1 MENLSF
7 YNGSILAG
15 AVTTAVLALCL
26 ILVKPPQTK
35 TFDVYRR
42 SKIILGMGYAVYAIG
57 ISAFIAYPFRA
68 EMPNVATAINLTYY
82 FAAAFLFG
90 CSFISLLSPSFCS
103 TERIKRYVI
112 TYFTYVILLW
122 TVTLSLPSGLCPAIH
137 IAFGGWFVI
146 QALILIRVFLRSYR
160 QLRRQLDNEYADA
173 TATFIEWLHK
183 SAWCVIVFGILCG
196 VFTFLPKICIA
207 SLMATGI
214 FVFIYIY
221 IFPCRTMPCISP
233 RCNTWRRILLK
244 NRLSRNLTVSW
255 WIRSNNGSPTAD
267 TATNISPSR
276 VSPDISAPTA
286 HTYHRISTHDTVAV
300 SAHGSTVCV
309 WSSRAPSLWRSR
321 HSLSPTFPGNVDFP
335 PHHTSANYSKMTPA
349 RHQLNINGHFLTNDL
364 NVIPP
369 CRSPFS
375 TNILW
380 KYTR

>member
-137 IAFGGWFVI
+137 IAFGVWFVI

-160 QLRRQLDNEYADA
+160 RLRRQLDNEYADA

-196 VFTFLPKICIA
+196 VFTFLPRICIA

-221 IFPCRTMPCISP
+221 ISMQNYALHLSPVQYVADNPLDEPAVKEVDSILVDKIEQWITDRGYCNEHITLESFAGHIGTNRTYISSYINTRY
-233 RCNTWRRILLK
+233 RCSFSAWINGMRLELARSILVAEP
-244 NRLSRNLTVSW
+244 SLTL
-255 WIRSNNGSPTAD
+255 A
-267 TATNISPSR
+267 
-276 VSPDISAPTA
+276 DISRQCGFSSTSCFSKLFKNDTGQTPTE
-286 HTYHRISTHDTVAV
+286 YK
-300 SAHGSTVCV
+300 
-309 WSSRAPSLWRSR
+309 RS
-321 HSLSPTFPGNVDFP
+321 
-335 PHHTSANYSKMTPA
+335 
-349 RHQLNINGHFLTNDL
+349 FLD
-364 NVIPP
+364 
-369 CRSPFS
+369 
-375 TNILW
+375 
-380 KYTR
+380 K